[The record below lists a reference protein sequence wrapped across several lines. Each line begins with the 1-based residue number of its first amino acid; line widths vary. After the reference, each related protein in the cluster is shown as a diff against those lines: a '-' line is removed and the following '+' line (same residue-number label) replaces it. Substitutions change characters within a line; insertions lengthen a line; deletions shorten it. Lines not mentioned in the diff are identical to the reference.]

1 MGRSRRH
8 DAPQRRRRVIRFRRA
23 SGKRFGPGL
32 VVRGRGRLRLSEAGA
47 GTIEPRPLPVT
58 TVGPVATV
66 AAAPVAAAPV
76 TTVAAVAPIAAVAA
90 APVAAVAAAPVAA
103 AKRHQPTPSTRFPNN
118 VARNSPTDP
127 SSFECTSLVFQ
138 GKK

>member
-1 MGRSRRH
+1 MGCSRRH

-66 AAAPVAAAPV
+66 AAAPVTTVAAAPV

-90 APVAAVAAAPVAA
+90 DR
-103 AKRHQPTPSTRFPNN
+103 RHQHG
-118 VARNSPTDP
+118 SPTMSHVIP
-127 SSFECTSLVFQ
+127 QPILQVLNAHRWYFKEKSSTL
-138 GKK
+138 KLTK